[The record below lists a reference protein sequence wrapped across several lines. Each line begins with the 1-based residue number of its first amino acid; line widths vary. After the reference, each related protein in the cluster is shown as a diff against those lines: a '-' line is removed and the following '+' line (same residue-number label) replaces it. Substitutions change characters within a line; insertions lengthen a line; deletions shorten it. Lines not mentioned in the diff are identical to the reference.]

1 MLIALTGKAG
11 SGKSTVADILEKEY
25 NFVQIALAD
34 PLKDAVSYLFG
45 LTDEQKWDRELKEL
59 ATPRWLL
66 SPRQMFQQFGD
77 AMKEKFGED
86 FFVKIWDMYYE
97 HWYHRNVV
105 VPDCRFDVEAER
117 FMELNGY
124 IVEVVRGTGLVGS
137 TGQHRSEFGL
147 STLPDFT
154 IDNRGSLDLLKVK
167 VASMLNELP
176 NE

>member
-45 LTDEQKWDRELKEL
+45 LTDEQKWDRELKE
-59 ATPRWLL
+59 TIVSHWGL

-86 FFVKIWDMYYE
+86 FFVKIWDRYCE
-97 HWYHRNVV
+97 HWNHRNVV

-117 FMELNGY
+117 FRELNGY

>member
-11 SGKSTVADILEKEY
+11 SGKSTVADILDKEY
-25 NFVQIALAD
+25 KFVQIPLAD
-34 PLKDAVSYLFG
+34 PLKEVVSYLFG
-45 LTDEQKWDRELKEL
+45 LTDEQKWDRELKE
-59 ATPRWLL
+59 TVISRWSL

-86 FFVKIWDMYYE
+86 FFVKIWDTYYD
-97 HWYHRNVV
+97 HWSNRNVV

-117 FMELNGY
+117 FREMGGY
-124 IVEVVRGTGLVGS
+124 IVEVVRGVGLSGS

-154 IDNRGSLDLLKVK
+154 IDNRGDLDLLRVN